1 MALRR
6 CCTRLVHTAMKTQK
20 PHTRAFDLD
29 AATAAGALARLVHKL
44 FVAVRVSCA
53 CLVLSGREPS
63 VSQLQHKVS
72 QFYLRVITVGTS
84 LAVAVAVLCRSGA

>member
-1 MALRR
+1 
-6 CCTRLVHTAMKTQK
+6 MKTQK

-53 CLVLSGREPS
+53 CLVLSGRKPS
-63 VSQLQHKVS
+63 VSQLQHS
-72 QFYLRVITVGTS
+72 EPILPPGDNRWYLASCCCCCAVQEWP
-84 LAVAVAVLCRSGA
+84 LAIKLYKILL